1 VEFGNES
8 PNLSIRLGA
17 SARSSAIGRVD
28 PRAGSRFR
36 SIVLPEGNAIRR
48 GPGGLSGIRPARI
61 ISTCLGMPSTGSK
74 TKAVNVVNF
83 QTLGKF
89 VVMEQEFFVGGL

>member
-1 VEFGNES
+1 M
-8 PNLSIRLGA
+8 
-17 SARSSAIGRVD
+17 RS
-28 PRAGSRFR
+28 AGSTVAPARDSAPSFCRKATR
-36 SIVLPEGNAIRR
+36 SDKVPAE
-48 GPGGLSGIRPARI
+48 LSGIRPARI